1 MAGPRQ
7 PIELV
12 IANDRKHLTKAEIEE
27 RRQREVKPCTD
38 DIAAPSYLTAKQK
51 KTFYKIAQQLQ
62 KLNIMGETDTGAL
75 ARYVTAQELYEEAVK
90 DLRKLAKDRPSEE
103 EKEDDLAGYYKNMDL
118 YYTLLESATKRQDRY
133 FKQAQTAA
141 AALGLTISSRC
152 RLVAPVIEEKPKEN
166 KFSKF
171 GKAAGG
177 K

>member
-12 IANDRKHLTKAEIEE
+12 IANDRKHLTKSEIEE
-27 RRQREVKPCTD
+27 RRQRELKPCTD
-38 DIAAPSYLTAKQK
+38 DITAPKYLTGQQK
-51 KTFYKIAQQLQ
+51 KTFHKIAEQLK
-62 KLNIMGETDTGAL
+62 KLKIMGETDVDAL
-75 ARYVTAQELYEEAVK
+75 ARYITAQGLYEQAVK
-90 DLRKLAKDRPSEE
+90 DLRQLAKDRP
-103 EKEDDLAGYYKNMDL
+103 EKDDHPDDYYDVLDIYYKSLD
-118 YYTLLESATKRQDRY
+118 SATQRQDRY

-141 AALGLTISSRC
+141 ASLGLTISSRC
-152 RLVAPVIEEKPKEN
+152 KLVAPVQEETPKEN

>member
-27 RRQREVKPCTD
+27 RRQRELKPCTD
-38 DIAAPSYLTAKQK
+38 EITAPSYLKRKQK
-51 KTFYKIAQQLQ
+51 TKFNKIAQQLQ
-62 KLNIMGETDTGAL
+62 KLNIMGETDVDAL
-75 ARYVTAQELYEEAVK
+75 ARYITAQSLYEQAVE
-90 DLRKLAKDRPSEE
+90 DLRQLSAERPEKDDHP
-103 EKEDDLAGYYKNMDL
+103 EDYYEVLDL
-118 YYTLLESATKRQDRY
+118 YFKSLDSATQRQDRY

-152 RLVAPVIEEKPKEN
+152 KLVAPVVEEKPKEN
-166 KFSKF
+166 KFAKF